1 MTAVKKNGEKK
12 YGKIIPAG
20 MLYFTA
26 LKPVIDAIES
36 ETIQSETVKIF
47 EKLCMNGLLLDDS
60 ESILGMEK
68 DGKGI
73 FIPAEIKNG
82 EIKKSQSTIN
92 SEELHLISDYSQKLI
107 TEMVSCL
114 QSGKVSAKPIFKGYT
129 ACEKC
134 CYLPICCYEKESEIP
149 TDMTNKKALE
159 KIIEKDN

>member
-1 MTAVKKNGEKK
+1 
-12 YGKIIPAG
+12 

-26 LKPVIDAIES
+26 LKPVIDAIEAES
-36 ETIQSETVKIF
+36 HQIETVKIF
-47 EKLCMNGLLLDDS
+47 EKLCMNGLLLDDT

-68 DGKGI
+68 DGRGI

-92 SEELHLISDYSQKLI
+92 SEELRLISDYSQKLI
-107 TEMVSCL
+107 IEMVNCL
-114 QSGKVSAKPIFKGYT
+114 QNGKVSAKPIFKEYT

-134 CYLPICCYEKESEIP
+134 CYFPICCYEQEIFNEIP
-149 TDMTNKKALE
+149 TNMTNKKALE